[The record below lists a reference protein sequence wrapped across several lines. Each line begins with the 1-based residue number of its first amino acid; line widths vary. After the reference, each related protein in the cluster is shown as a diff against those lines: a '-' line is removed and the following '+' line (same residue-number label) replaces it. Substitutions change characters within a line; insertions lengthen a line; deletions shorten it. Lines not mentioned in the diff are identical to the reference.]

1 MANGITPTDFP
12 HGIDITAPGGL
23 TALFDFHRRTFGDAV
38 MEAGGEGGAGGD
50 GGAGTPAGEPAGA
63 PAGDPAG
70 TPAGTPAGDPAGDPA
85 GNDGGQGKTSTPP
98 WGDPANFDAERAWSL
113 IEGLRDDKA
122 KADQRMSDAATKAAT
137 DAKNELAQSLGK
149 ALGIIPDDAPAD
161 PEALLQ
167 AATEDRDRTAQE
179 RDQAKETAR
188 LASIEL
194 AIYRSAS
201 RHEANVDELLDSRD
215 FASKYAELDPTA
227 DDFASKLDAIITA
240 KVEENPTKFKNAQV
254 APRSGGDFS
263 HGTGGGNQPPANDI
277 DALRQA
283 RQERRKL

>member
-1 MANGITPTDFP
+1 MANGITPTNFP

-23 TALFDFHRRTFGDAV
+23 TALFDFHRQTFGNAV
-38 MEAGGEGGAGGD
+38 MEAGDGAAGGD
-50 GGAGTPAGEPAGA
+50 GGQGA

-70 TPAGTPAGDPAGDPA
+70 TPAGEPAGTPAGEPAGTPAGEPA
-85 GNDGGQGKTSTPP
+85 GNDGQGKNNTPP

-113 IEGLRDDKA
+113 IEGLRDDKT
-122 KADQRMSDAATKAAT
+122 KADQRMTDAAKKAAE

-149 ALGIIPDDAPAD
+149 ALGIINDDEPAD

-167 AATEDRDRTAQE
+167 AATAERDQSAQE
-179 RDQAKETAR
+179 RDEAKEKAR

-194 AIYRSAS
+194 AIFRSA
-201 RHEANVDELLDSRD
+201 HKHDANVDELLDSRD
-215 FASKYAELDPTA
+215 FASKYAGLDPAA
-227 DDFASKLDAIITA
+227 DDFASKLDGLITA
-240 KVEENPTKFKNAQV
+240 AVDDNPTKFKNAQV
-254 APRSGGDFS
+254 ALRSGGDFT
-263 HGTGGGNQPPANDI
+263 HGTGGGNQLPANDI

>member
-38 MEAGGEGGAGGD
+38 MEADGAAGGDGGGDGGQGGDGSAGGD
-50 GGAGTPAGEPAGA
+50 GGAGDSAPAGNA
-63 PAGDPAG
+63 PAGD
-70 TPAGTPAGDPAGDPA
+70 D
-85 GNDGGQGKTSTPP
+85 GQGKNATPP
-98 WGDPANFDAERAWSL
+98 WGDPANFDPERAWSL

-122 KADQRMSDAATKAAT
+122 KADQRMTDAAKKAAD

-149 ALGIIPDDAPAD
+149 ALGIIQDDAPAD

-167 AATEDRDRTAQE
+167 AATAERDQTAQE

-194 AIYRSAS
+194 AIYRSAN
-201 RHEANVDELLDSRD
+201 RHDANVDELLDSRD
-215 FASKYAELDPTA
+215 FASKYAGLDPTA
-227 DDFASKLDAIITA
+227 DDFASKLDELITA

-263 HGTGGGNQPPANDI
+263 HGTGGGNQLPANDI